1 MGFIAYAYQIMA
13 GNDELLHFAPSLDEV
28 HAAAVEQRS
37 ELHASGD
44 FTRAELGAMVIY
56 ECEMQDLG
64 PKAMMSALNNRDDP
78 TVLLDSCLV
87 SKRIVQVLN
96 D

>member
-1 MGFIAYAYQIMA
+1 MGFTAYAYQIMA

-28 HAAAVEQRS
+28 RAAAVEQRS

-44 FTRAELGAMVIY
+44 FTREELGSMVIY
-56 ECEMQDLG
+56 ECEMQDLD
-64 PKAMMSALNNRDDP
+64 PKAMMRSLNNREDP
-78 TVLLDSCLV
+78 AILLDSCLV
-87 SKRIVQVLN
+87 SKRIVEILK